1 MKTDETL
8 KLFEDKDFLDKI
20 YHFSY
25 HRCNTSFEAEDLC
38 SDIILA
44 VISAIHKQEQIE
56 NFYAFVWTIAR
67 RVYADYSRKRNA
79 ERQIF
84 GTENCDSLWE
94 SLEAKENE
102 IEAFLEEAAEREQ
115 IDRIFR
121 EIAFLSKAYRDVMV
135 MYYLDER
142 KVKEIADTLCISETT
157 VKQRLFSA
165 RNSIRK
171 EVETMSERNYLL
183 KPVKLEFAGTGSPC
197 GNDPRNK
204 AERMFSQN
212 LIYLCKNKP
221 KTAKELSEELCIP
234 MPYIEEELEIQC
246 RGENGKYGMLRRL
259 DNGKYAVNIHLVDYE
274 EYDQANRIYEKH
286 LPEFCRTIKEAL
298 KKNEEKILSFPY
310 LSEQK
315 DLRFILWSL
324 ISRTV
329 WDLGSRVNRV
339 LAEKYFAEV
348 ETVERDF
355 TCVAVAYTQEQE
367 PAYDFYGCDGINASY
382 VGGYRAVF
390 VENIYGKHIK
400 EHFHCG
406 HNLSTD
412 QKLLMV
418 LKAIG
423 GISIDE
429 LSFEEKEI
437 VAKAIAN
444 GYLRKDGDRIEP
456 GIIVIE
462 RKDMED
468 FYNFSY
474 ELNEGMDAMIEQI
487 AAELAAFMR
496 SHIPDYLINE
506 YPVYTGLIAQARILS
521 KTIDACIDEGLLLKP
536 ENRLCAE
543 GTCMG
548 VEKETQGRA

>member
-8 KLFEDKDFLDKI
+8 KLLEDKSFLDKI

-25 HRCNTSFEAEDLC
+25 HRCSTSFEAEDLC

-56 NFYAFVWTIAR
+56 NFYAFVWTIAH
-67 RVYADYSRKRNA
+67 RVYANHSRKRNA

-84 GTENCDSLWE
+84 GMENRDSLWE
-94 SLEAKENE
+94 FLEAKENG
-102 IEAFLEEAAEREQ
+102 IEDLLEEAAEREK

-183 KPVKLEFAGTGSPC
+183 KPVKLTFSGTGSPC

-204 AERMFSQN
+204 AERIFSQN

-355 TCVAVAYTQEQE
+355 TCVAVAYTKEQE

-390 VENIYGKHIK
+390 VANIYGKHIK

-423 GISIDE
+423 GISIDD
-429 LSFEEKEI
+429 LSFEDKEI
-437 VAKAIAN
+437 VAKAIAD
-444 GYLRKDGDRIEP
+444 GYLRKCGSMIEP
-456 GIIVIE
+456 RILVIE
-462 RKDMED
+462 RKDIED

-521 KTIDACIDEGLLLKP
+521 KTIDACIEEGLLLKP

-548 VEKETQGRA
+548 VEKEA